1 VLPAI
6 FVLIS
11 LKDPLGNPIPAWKA
25 IWPVFG
31 ASNQLL
37 AGLVALVILVW
48 LKKTGKRIGFIIGP
62 MLFMNIVTLWAL
74 VLLVVRDALSAEGFS
89 VVGIIAAVL
98 LLLALLLM
106 FEALR
111 TLRKV
116 IRG

>member
-31 ASNQLL
+31 TSNQLL

-48 LKKTGKRIGFIIGP
+48 LKKTGKRVGFIIGP
-62 MLFMNIVTLWAL
+62 MLFMNVVTLWAL
-74 VLLVVRDALSAEGFS
+74 ALMLIRHKFTA
-89 VVGIIAAVL
+89 VGIIASRPFEPLGKSSAVSPL
-98 LLLALLLM
+98 PA
-106 FEALR
+106 
-111 TLRKV
+111 
-116 IRG
+116 